1 MSEAIQ
7 LSQLRRV
14 PARRDSVSPVMGFCR
29 AECVMISVMS
39 LISGRCP
46 VLKYRVMDS

>member
-1 MSEAIQ
+1 MSEVIQ

-14 PARRDSVSPVMGFCR
+14 FARLGRVSLEMGFWR
-29 AECVMISVMS
+29 GVCVMISVMS

-46 VLKYRVMDS
+46 VVKYRVMDS